1 VTRRCVPPH
10 GRTGGCPHPTRG
22 DASSTPPSSSDGWTV
37 FLDRTLRARVCPR
50 EYMRR
55 HKKSKIHTR
64 RMHTRIQAH
73 SIPIHERV
81 LSRSDSRYPTRPPRA
96 RGTVPPQNTT
106 VSVMATMITHP
117 RCGVKVRASER
128 TRRKTRAMGDVN
140 IMSLDA
146 RARWV
151 TASSRARATSRVGR
165 YPRGGWA
172 RRRDH
177 LISRERW
184 RAREGCERES
194 GWGNGGKE

>member
-1 VTRRCVPPH
+1 MDGRYFSIAHYGHVCARASTCADIKNRKYTHVVCTRVYKHTRSQYTNAYCP
-10 GRTGGCPHPTRG
+10 GRTVGTRPNP
-22 DASSTPPSSSDGWTV
+22 A
-37 FLDRTLRARVCPR
+37 RAR
-50 EYMRR
+50 
-55 HKKSKIHTR
+55 
-64 RMHTRIQAH
+64 
-73 SIPIHERV
+73 
-81 LSRSDSRYPTRPPRA
+81 
-96 RGTVPPQNTT
+96 TVPSQNTT

-184 RAREGCERES
+184 RAREGCARES
-194 GWGNGGKE
+194 GWGNGGEEWIEPRERLASGGGSRARAIEGGR